1 MLLWNREF
9 FYTYACFCR
18 FRKVKVKLSVYS
30 PLKHIGVGRVLEV
43 KLHLFSN
50 MELDGSGQRHS

>member
-1 MLLWNREF
+1 MSL
-9 FYTYACFCR
+9 YM
-18 FRKVKVKLSVYS
+18 

-50 MELDGSGQRHS
+50 MERVGAVSFTAKPFYLRTK